1 MFKHFIA
8 TCSFGL
14 LFVVVAFAQ
23 ENLSVKVT
31 DPQNQPLQG
40 ATVMMDGT
48 IKHTN
53 QSGLVTFSLDNKHDS
68 SIKAYYLGYKSVTV
82 PVKKGDKLLEISLS
96 PLTLQTGEAFVYAT
110 RAKENSATTFK
121 NLTKELIKKQN
132 LGQDI
137 PYLLDQT
144 PGVVIGS
151 DAGAGIGY
159 TNMTIRGSDN
169 QRINV
174 TLNGIPLN
182 DAESMGSFFVNL
194 PDFASSIESI
204 QIQRGV
210 GTSTNGAGAFGA
222 SLNIQTD
229 VLETNPYAELNN
241 SFGSY
246 NSWKNTIKAGTG
258 LINNK
263 FAINTRLSRIA
274 SDGYIERASADLKSF
289 YVDAGLYTN
298 KHTLKATV
306 FSGMEKTYQA
316 WYGTPEPLLNGD
328 KDLLVKYANE
338 ALGLYDGPEYERLLN
353 ADRKYNYYTYDNQ
366 TDNYTQTHAHL
377 QYSNVIS
384 EKLKFNTALHYTR
397 GAGYYEEFRAKDK
410 FAKYGIPD
418 VVIGTD
424 TISKT
429 DLVRQRWLDNHFYGL
444 IYSFDYRA
452 SSKWNFIFGGGY
464 NQYKGDHYGNVI
476 WAEYASSSKPSDK
489 YYLND
494 AQKNDFSMYAKADY
508 KLDKW
513 LFNFDVQYRNVN
525 YKVEGDDD
533 KIKGL
538 NFEDKL
544 NFVNPK
550 VGATYFLNGNSNI
563 YASYAYASKE
573 PVRKDYVENPRNEF
587 PKPERMQDIELGYRF
602 RNESFNLG
610 TNFYAMLYKDQLIP
624 TGTLNDT
631 GSELRMNIPKSHRI
645 GIELDAAWK
654 ITPNFT
660 WSATAALSDNK
671 IYDFVEYYQVYDN
684 DTDWTHLR
692 EESRNLGD
700 TKIAKSAS
708 TILSN
713 NFTYRP
719 IEKLSFSLLSKYVS
733 RLYLDNTAAKERSIA
748 PSFVNNILTTY
759 TFSALGLQ
767 EIGCSL
773 MVNNIFNSK
782 YTTNGYTWGQKF
794 ENRSERDYYNF
805 YYPQANTNFMLG
817 LNLRF

>member
-1 MFKHFIA
+1 MMKHVFATWILSCIA
-8 TCSFGL
+8 
-14 LFVVVAFAQ
+14 VIAIAQ
-23 ENLSVKVT
+23 ENVTVKVT
-31 DPQNQPLQG
+31 NTQAQVLPG
-40 ATVMMDGT
+40 ATVTINGVSKQTNESGT
-48 IKHTN
+48 T
-53 QSGLVTFSLDNKHDS
+53 VFSRETKKNT
-68 SIKAYYLGYKSVTV
+68 SIKVNFLGYTTTATTV
-82 PVKKGDKLLEISLS
+82 PSGQQQVTIVLHPMII
-96 PLTLQTGEAFVYAT
+96 QTEEALVYAT

-121 NLTKELIKKQN
+121 NLNKEDIKKQN

-194 PDFASSIESI
+194 PDFASSIQSI
-204 QIQRGV
+204 QIQRGI
-210 GTSTNGAGAFGA
+210 GTSTNGPGAFGA

-229 VLETNPYAELNN
+229 ALEERPYAELNN

-258 LINNK
+258 LIGNK

-274 SDGYIERASADLKSF
+274 SDGYIDKASSNLKSI
-289 YVDAGLYTN
+289 YVDAGLYTD

-306 FSGMEKTYQA
+306 FSGKEKTYQA
-316 WYGTPEPLLNGD
+316 WYGTPEPLLTGD
-328 KDLLVKYANE
+328 KDLLIKYANE
-338 ALGLYDGPEYERLLN
+338 ALGLYDGPEYDRLMN
-353 ADRKYNYYTYDNQ
+353 ADRRYNFYTYDNQ
-366 TDNYTQTHAHL
+366 TDNYTQTHSHL
-377 QYSNVIS
+377 QYTNVIN
-384 EKLKFNTALHYTR
+384 EKLKFNSALHYTR
-397 GAGYYEEFRAKDK
+397 GAGYYEEFRENDK
-410 FAKYGIPD
+410 YSKYGIPD
-418 VVIGTD
+418 FTNGQE
-424 TISKT
+424 TIKKA
-429 DLVRQRWLDNHFYGL
+429 DLIRQRWLDNHFYGL

-452 SSKWNFIFGGGY
+452 SSKWNFILGGGY
-464 NQYKGDHYGNVI
+464 NQYKGDHYGKVI
-476 WAEYASSSKPSDK
+476 WDEYNANPQPASK

-494 AQKNDFSMYAKADY
+494 AQKNDFNMYAKADY

-513 LFNFDVQYRNVN
+513 LFNMDIQYRNVN
-525 YKVEGDDD
+525 YKVAGDDD
-533 KIKGL
+533 KIKDL
-538 NFEDKL
+538 NFNDKL

-550 VGATYFLNGNSNI
+550 VGATYFINTNSNI

-602 RNESFNLG
+602 RNEGFNIG
-610 TNFYAMLYKDQLIP
+610 TNLYAMLYKDQLIP

-631 GSELRMNIPKSHRI
+631 GAELRMNIPKSHRI
-645 GIELDAAWK
+645 GLELDASWR
-654 ITPNFT
+654 ISNTLT

-671 IYDFVEYYQVYDN
+671 IDDFVEYYQVYDN
-684 DTDWTHLR
+684 DTDWNYLR
-692 EESRNLGD
+692 EDSRSLGN

-713 NFTYRP
+713 NFTYTPVDR
-719 IEKLSFSLLSKYVS
+719 LSFSLLSKYVS
-733 RLYLDNTAAKERSIA
+733 RLYLDNTSAEERSID
-748 PSFVNNILTTY
+748 PSFVNNFLANY
-759 TFSALGLQ
+759 TFSALGLK

-773 MVNNIFNSK
+773 LVNNIFNSK

-794 ENRSERDYYNF
+794 ENRAERDYYNF
-805 YYPQANTNFMLG
+805 YYPQATTNFMLG